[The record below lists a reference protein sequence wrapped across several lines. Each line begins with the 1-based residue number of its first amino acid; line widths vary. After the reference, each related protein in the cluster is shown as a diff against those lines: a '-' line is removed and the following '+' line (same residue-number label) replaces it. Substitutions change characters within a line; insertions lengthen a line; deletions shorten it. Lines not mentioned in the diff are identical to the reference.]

1 MKKLFYVALAVML
14 SVVSCQE
21 FDDSAIWDKLD
32 NHESRIMNLEELCKQ
47 MNTNIASLQTLV
59 TALQNNDYV
68 TAVVPV
74 TKDNETVGYTISFT
88 KSQPITIYH
97 GVDGKDGANGKD
109 GENGKDG
116 QDGQDG
122 KDGNDGIT
130 PIVGVKKDVDGVYY
144 WTMNGEW
151 LLDASG
157 KKIKA
162 QGTDGKDGVYGKDG
176 QNGKTPE
183 FKIENGD
190 WYVSYDEGV
199 SWDIIGQAT
208 GADGI
213 NPQFKMENGLWHV
226 SYDNGMTWNKLGKA
240 EGIDGITPEFKIENG
255 FWYVSY
261 DEGISWDIL
270 GHATGADGVTPQ
282 IKIENGYWQ
291 ITYDNGKSWSKLGKA
306 EGVDG
311 ITPLLKIEDEYWY
324 ISYDNGEYWEMLGKA
339 TGEDGKDGINGK
351 NGDSFFQY
359 VDTSNS
365 DYVEFILTDGTHIT
379 LPTWYAFV
387 QQRTLCN
394 QMNKNITSLQEIVS
408 ALKKNDYL
416 ISCNPLMENGVE
428 LGYIL
433 QFDKYGSIVIYHG
446 KDGSDG
452 KDGVNGKNG
461 IAPVISAKEN
471 SEGVLCWTLDGEW
484 MYDEYGN
491 SIPVHGRDG
500 VDGKDAVS
508 PQLKIEDGY
517 WYVSYNNGKT
527 WSKLNKATGEDGQD
541 AINYFQDVTQD
552 EDYVY
557 LTLISGEVVEVPKHH
572 VLSVTFD
579 ETEDIRVLV
588 NKTYSIGYRIIGA
601 DDKTVIKALA
611 QDGFRAVVKKTDNAT
626 GVIEITT
633 PSTILPTEVL
643 VFVTDGKERTIMRSI
658 NFVEGVIVVSSKS
671 FSVDYAGGTVTVPL
685 STNIDYTVE
694 IPETDKSWITLVQ
707 TRAVMRN
714 ETLTFN
720 VAQNEQQAVRYTTVR
735 LVDALGVVSETI
747 LITQKAGI
755 AKSVHVET
763 AGTLEDLI
771 DGNNTALIEEFTVT
785 GKVNIM
791 DLEYIV
797 SNCPNLKLLDLSL
810 LTNTTL
816 PPSCFANSKISNII
830 LPLNLSH
837 IPERAFYKSSIQHI
851 YIPESVQSIG
861 DYAFSECKYI
871 TGDVIIPNNTKSIGE
886 YCFANSTFN
895 GILNLGGIVNIGQ
908 YAFGQCKGLT
918 GDLQIPD
925 SVVEIG
931 IGAFY
936 QCEGFEGKLTIG
948 NSIVNI
954 PEKAF
959 YKCIGFSKLSIG
971 ASVTNIGTGAFAYCK
986 ALTGNLIIPDKVE
999 TINRGAFYG
1008 CEGFNGYLYIGKSVK
1023 KIGQLAFL
1031 RFSWIKKLTGYNHIH
1046 NEKIGF
1052 SKVYCEAVQPP
1063 TIYYGN
1069 TTYED
1074 GNQTITQDTFEP
1086 VFKHQSIYALEKAST
1101 FIETD
1106 DSGYGVNTKIDCL
1119 IIPSGSKSLY
1129 EADKNWVKQFALIEE
1144 TDF

>member
-1 MKKLFYVALAVML
+1 
-14 SVVSCQE
+14 
-21 FDDSAIWDKLD
+21 
-32 NHESRIMNLEELCKQ
+32 
-47 MNTNIASLQTLV
+47 
-59 TALQNNDYV
+59 
-68 TAVVPV
+68 
-74 TKDNETVGYTISFT
+74 
-88 KSQPITIYH
+88 
-97 GVDGKDGANGKD
+97 
-109 GENGKDG
+109 
-116 QDGQDG
+116 
-122 KDGNDGIT
+122 
-130 PIVGVKKDVDGVYY
+130 
-144 WTMNGEW
+144 
-151 LLDASG
+151 
-157 KKIKA
+157 
-162 QGTDGKDGVYGKDG
+162 
-176 QNGKTPE
+176 
-183 FKIENGD
+183 
-190 WYVSYDEGV
+190 
-199 SWDIIGQAT
+199 
-208 GADGI
+208 
-213 NPQFKMENGLWHV
+213 
-226 SYDNGMTWNKLGKA
+226 
-240 EGIDGITPEFKIENG
+240 
-255 FWYVSY
+255 
-261 DEGISWDIL
+261 
-270 GHATGADGVTPQ
+270 
-282 IKIENGYWQ
+282 
-291 ITYDNGKSWSKLGKA
+291 
-306 EGVDG
+306 
-311 ITPLLKIEDEYWY
+311 
-324 ISYDNGEYWEMLGKA
+324 
-339 TGEDGKDGINGK
+339 
-351 NGDSFFQY
+351 
-359 VDTSNS
+359 
-365 DYVEFILTDGTHIT
+365 
-379 LPTWYAFV
+379 
-387 QQRTLCN
+387 
-394 QMNKNITSLQEIVS
+394 MNKNITSLQEIVS

-707 TRAVMRN
+707 TRAVMRD

-755 AKSVHVET
+755 AKSVHVDT

-771 DGNNTALIEEFTVT
+771 DGDNTNLIEELTVT
-785 GKVNIM
+785 GNLNAL
-791 DLEYIV
+791 DFEYIRTKL
-797 SNCPNLKLLDLSL
+797 SNLEFLDLSGL
-810 LTNTTL
+810 NNKTI
-816 PPSCFANSKISNII
+816 PSSCFANSTVATI
-830 LPLNLSH
+830 LLPVELTA
-837 IPERAFYKSSIQHI
+837 IPDRAFYQAKITSI
-851 YIPESVQSIG
+851 YIPETVQSIG
-861 DYAFSECKYI
+861 NYAFYQCNSLS
-871 TGDVIIPNNTKSIGE
+871 GDLYVPNATTSIGD
-886 YCFANSTFN
+886 YCFQECTFD
-895 GILNLGGIVNIGQ
+895 GTLNLGNGLQSIGGH
-908 YAFGQCKGLT
+908 AFCQST
-918 GDLQIPD
+918 FSGDLIIPD
-925 SVVEIG
+925 SVTELG
-931 IGAFY
+931 EGAFR
-936 QCEGFEGKLTIG
+936 QCKSFNGKLKMGNSIAEIPAKAFFECVGLSGKLTIPS
-948 NSIVNI
+948 NVTL
-954 PEKAF
+954 
-959 YKCIGFSKLSIG
+959 IGE
-971 ASVTNIGTGAFAYCK
+971 GAFAYC
-986 ALTGNLIIPDKVE
+986 ANFAGNLVIPDKVE
-999 TINRGAFYG
+999 TIEYGAFYG
-1008 CEGFNGYLYIGKSVK
+1008 CEGFNGYLSLGASLKDIGR
-1023 KIGQLAFL
+1023 LAFMK
-1031 RFSWIKKLTGYNHIH
+1031 FSCMDISHYVGGGGGISGYFYYVKSL
-1046 NEKIGF
+1046 EF
-1052 SKVYCEAVQPP
+1052 SKIYSNATCPP
-1063 TIYYGN
+1063 TIYYGSQE
-1069 TTYED
+1069 YSHAGASALKQYD
-1074 GNQTITQDTFEP
+1074 P
-1086 VFKHQSIYALEKAST
+1086 VEIQKAKSTAST
-1101 FIETD
+1101 FVSASQKATD
-1106 DSGYGVNTKIDCL
+1106 TKHAYL
-1119 IIPSGSKSLY
+1119 IVPTGSKSLY
-1129 EADKNWVKQFALIEE
+1129 EADENWVKQFALIEE

>member
-1 MKKLFYVALAVML
+1 MKKLFYVALTVMF

-32 NHESRIMNLEELCKQ
+32 DHESRIANLEELCKQ

-68 TAVVPV
+68 TSVVPV
-74 TKDNETVGYTISFT
+74 TKNNETIGYTISFT

-97 GVDGKDGANGKD
+97 GEDGKDGANGKD
-109 GENGKDG
+109 GQDGKDGVNGKDG
-116 QDGQDG
+116 QDGI
-122 KDGNDGIT
+122 NT
-130 PIVGVKKDVDGVYY
+130 PIIGVKKDVDGIYY
-144 WTMNGEW
+144 WTLNGDW
-151 LLDASG
+151 LQDASG

-162 QGTDGKDGVYGKDG
+162 QGVDGKDGVYGKDG

-190 WYVSYDEGV
+190 WYVSYDEGM
-199 SWDIIGQAT
+199 SWD
-208 GADGI
+208 
-213 NPQFKMENGLWHV
+213 V
-226 SYDNGMTWNKLGKA
+226 
-240 EGIDGITPEFKIENG
+240 
-255 FWYVSY
+255 
-261 DEGISWDIL
+261 L

-306 EGVDG
+306 EGIDG
-311 ITPLLKIEDEYWY
+311 ITPMLKIEDEYWY
-324 ISYDNGEYWEMLGKA
+324 ISYDNGHYWEMLGKA
-339 TGEDGKDGINGK
+339 TGEDGKNGIDGKKGED
-351 NGDSFFQY
+351 GDSFFRY
-359 VDTSNS
+359 VNTSNS
-365 DYVEFILTDGTHIT
+365 DYVEFILTDGTIIT
-379 LPTWYAFV
+379 LPTWYAFE
-387 QQRTLCN
+387 QLRTLCN
-394 QMNKNITSLQEIVS
+394 KMNKNISSLQEIVT
-408 ALKKNDYL
+408 ALEKNDYL
-416 ISCNPLMENGVE
+416 TSCTPLMENGVE

-433 QFDKYGSIVIYHG
+433 QFEKYGPVVIYHG

-452 KDGVNGKNG
+452 KDGINGKDG
-461 IAPVISAKEN
+461 TAPKISAKEN
-471 SEGVLCWTLDGEW
+471 SEGVLCWTLDGDW

-491 SIPVHGRDG
+491 PIPVHGRDG

-517 WYVSYNNGKT
+517 WYVSYDNGKT
-527 WSKLNKATGEDGQD
+527 WSKLNKATGEDGKD

-552 EDYVY
+552 GDYVY
-557 LTLISGEVVEVPKHH
+557 LTLLSGEVVEVPKHH
-572 VLSVTFD
+572 PLSVTFD

-588 NKTYSIGYRIIGA
+588 NKTYSISYKITGA
-601 DDKTVIKALA
+601 DDNTVIKALA

-658 NFVEGVIVVSSKS
+658 NFVEGVIIVSSKS

-694 IPETDKSWITLVQ
+694 IPESDQSWVTLVQ
-707 TRAVMRN
+707 TRAVMRE
-714 ETLTFN
+714 ETLTFT
-720 VAQNEQQAVRYTTVR
+720 VAQNEQQEVRYTTVR

-771 DGNNTALIEEFTVT
+771 DGDNTNLIEELTVT
-785 GKVNIM
+785 GRVNIM

-797 SNCPNLKLLDLSL
+797 SNCPNLKLLDLSQ

-816 PPSCFANSKISNII
+816 PPSCFADAKINNII
-830 LPLNLSH
+830 LPLNLSN
-837 IPERAFYKSSIQHI
+837 IPERAFYKSSIQQI
-851 YIPESVQSIG
+851 YIPDSVQSIG

-871 TGDVIIPNNTKSIGE
+871 TGNIVIPNTTKSIGE
-886 YCFANSTFN
+886 YCFANSTFS
-895 GILNLGGIVNIGQ
+895 GILNLGSGIEYIGQ
-908 YAFGQCKGLT
+908 YAFKQCTGLT

-931 IGAFY
+931 VGAFY
-936 QCEGFEGKLTIG
+936 QCEGFDGKLTIS

-954 PEKAF
+954 PEKSF
-959 YKCIGFSKLSIG
+959 YRCISFSKLSIG
-971 ASVTNIGTGAFAYCK
+971 TQVTNIGAGAFAYCK
-986 ALTGNLIIPDKVE
+986 SLTGNLIIPNKVE

-1008 CEGFNGYLYIGKSVK
+1008 CESLNGYLYIGKSVK
-1023 KIGQLAFL
+1023 K
-1031 RFSWIKKLTGYNHIH
+1031 
-1046 NEKIGF
+1046 
-1052 SKVYCEAVQPP
+1052 
-1063 TIYYGN
+1063 
-1069 TTYED
+1069 
-1074 GNQTITQDTFEP
+1074 
-1086 VFKHQSIYALEKAST
+1086 
-1101 FIETD
+1101 
-1106 DSGYGVNTKIDCL
+1106 
-1119 IIPSGSKSLY
+1119 
-1129 EADKNWVKQFALIEE
+1129 
-1144 TDF
+1144 